1 MSTNLLDPAS
11 ISPGLRFLQ
20 ERQQNLLTA
29 SIEELAN
36 LRFSIILTAS
46 LESSAS
52 EDLERRSDL
61 RHELAELRRKYSLKI
76 DHIAMSFG
84 IHNAMIAKEEV
95 ERNVFVPRGMDYQ
108 LAPCEDD
115 CE

>member
-1 MSTNLLDPAS
+1 MSTHLLDAAS
-11 ISPGLRFLQ
+11 IGPGARYVQ
-20 ERQQNLLTA
+20 EKQQNLLA
-29 SIEELAN
+29 ESVEDLAN
-36 LRFSIILTAS
+36 LRFSIILTARW
-46 LESSAS
+46 ESSAS
-52 EDLERRSDL
+52 EDLERHSDL

-76 DHIAMSFG
+76 DYIAMSFG

-95 ERNVFVPRGMDYQ
+95 ERTVFVPKGMDHL

>member
-20 ERQQNLLTA
+20 ERQQNLLA
-29 SIEELAN
+29 EAVEDLAN
-36 LRFSIILTAS
+36 LRFSIILTGRW
-46 LESSAS
+46 ESSAS
-52 EDLERRSDL
+52 EDLERRIEL

-95 ERNVFVPRGMDYQ
+95 ERNAFVPRGMDYQ